1 MDVGL
6 EIHAAMPLDR
16 AVEQGPHRGLV
27 GDVGRGRVEH
37 PGQLG
42 AAFGDRGQG
51 VVVAA
56 GQHQGP
62 AVAGQGVGDRRPDA
76 AAGAGDDH
84 DPRRRVGPILPVSVW
99 KHASMEYPPLPPDR
113 WPDAP
118 GRYPDPAVRVLDPRF
133 DRCRLHNAAVERIAT
148 GCRWVEGP
156 VWFGDHRCL
165 VWSDIPNNRMLRWDE
180 ATGAVTLFRSPSN
193 YANGNTRDRQGRLV
207 SCEHL
212 TRRVTRTEH
221 DGSITVLIDRF
232 DGKPLNAPND
242 VVVASDGSVWF
253 TDPGY
258 GIMSDYEGRRAAFEL
273 PTAVYR
279 LDPDRGRV
287 EPVVHNLERP
297 NGLCFSPDE
306 SRLYVVDS
314 GSEPRSIHV
323 YDVTQGRV
331 GAGRR
336 FVDMSPGSSD
346 GIRCDAEGNLWAAAG
361 GGGDGYDG
369 VQVFAPD
376 GTRIGQIVLPET
388 CANLCFGGSARNRL
402 FMAASRSVYAVYL
415 NTTGA

>member
-1 MDVGL
+1 
-6 EIHAAMPLDR
+6 
-16 AVEQGPHRGLV
+16 
-27 GDVGRGRVEH
+27 
-37 PGQLG
+37 
-42 AAFGDRGQG
+42 
-51 VVVAA
+51 
-56 GQHQGP
+56 
-62 AVAGQGVGDRRPDA
+62 
-76 AAGAGDDH
+76 
-84 DPRRRVGPILPVSVW
+84 
-99 KHASMEYPPLPPDR
+99 MEYPPLPPDR

-148 GCRWVEGP
+148 GYRWVEGP

-165 VWSDIPNNRMLRWDE
+165 VWSDIPGNRMLRWDE
-180 ATGAVTLFRSPSN
+180 ATGVVTPFRSPADF
-193 YANGNTRDRQGRLV
+193 ANGHTRDRQGRLV

-258 GIMSDYEGRRAAFEL
+258 GILSDYEGRRAALEL

-279 LDPDRGRV
+279 LDPERGDA
-287 EPVVHNLERP
+287 EPVVQDLERP
-297 NGLCFSPDE
+297 NGLCFAPGESP
-306 SRLYVVDS
+306 LYVVDS
-314 GSEPRSIHV
+314 GSTPRSIHV
-323 YDVTQGRV
+323 YDVAEGRV

-336 FVDMSPGSSD
+336 FADMSPGSSD
-346 GIRCDAEGNLWAAAG
+346 GIRCDTEGNLWASAG

-369 VQVFAPD
+369 VHVFAPD
-376 GTRIGQIVLPET
+376 GTLIGQVLLPEA
-388 CANLCFGGSARNRL
+388 CANLCFGGVAGNRL
-402 FMAASRSVYAVYL
+402 FMAASRSIYALYV
-415 NTTGA
+415 NATGA